1 MKKIAA
7 FFTIL
12 FLTVSAFALPGF
24 IPFFQD
30 ESGEFVYYR
39 DYSFN
44 RESYVG
50 FLTYDDATYQLRY
63 YAPFDKE
70 QNLPEKEVTILL
82 SVNPASDF
90 MDLTGERFLTE
101 IKAGDSEIINYLHD
115 LMYEFN
121 ARRCNTLDVTPY
133 STDYIT
139 TKSWWE
145 NGFASY
151 EDFNQ
156 FGGDVKIYYDI
167 TVPLFN
173 IKKILNNR
181 NEVIFKVATTGRIL
195 SAEDTTFTS
204 FRGFNGGLAE
214 GQTITSSENKKD
226 AKKTSQESSIKIKKN
241 AKKTECQNG
250 NIFFTLDENWS
261 ASAENM
267 WWLSDR
273 AYIAASNLP
282 KSSMRTSIY
291 LFYLNRRLIQSTQNT
306 YVDFSKL
313 EISATSSGLIKLHT
327 VTWQPEYNTSMVSV
341 KFISSASTE
350 ESASLDY
357 VVFSAWENDYLSNQK
372 YFDSLLKT
380 VSQ

>member
-12 FLTVSAFALPGF
+12 FLAVSAFALPGF

-50 FLTYDDATYQLRY
+50 FLTYDDATYELRY

-70 QNLPEKEVTILL
+70 LNLPEKEVTLLL

-90 MDLTGERFLTE
+90 MDLTGERFLTNITSE
-101 IKAGDSEIINYLHD
+101 DTEIINYLHD

-121 ARRCNTLDVTPY
+121 IRRCNTLDVTPY
-133 STDYIT
+133 SNDYVT
-139 TKSWWE
+139 TKNWWD
-145 NGFASY
+145 NGYSCY
-151 EDFNQ
+151 EDFSQ
-156 FGGDVKIYYDI
+156 FGGDVKIYYDVM
-167 TVPLFN
+167 VPLFN
-173 IKKILNNR
+173 IKKIVNNR
-181 NEVIFKVATTGRIL
+181 NEVLFKVATTGRIL
-195 SAEDTTFTS
+195 SANDTTFTS

-214 GQTITSSENKKD
+214 GQTINSEGSKKSDNK
-226 AKKTSQESSIKIKKN
+226 SVSESTLKIKKN
-241 AKKTECQNG
+241 AKKADYKSG
-250 NIFFTLDENWS
+250 NISLTLDANWE

-273 AYIAASNLP
+273 AYIAVSTLP
-282 KSSMRTSIY
+282 KSSMTTAIY

-313 EISATSSGLIKLHT
+313 ELSSTDSGLVKIHT
-327 VTWQPEYNTSMVSV
+327 VIWQPENKTNMVSE
-341 KFISSASTE
+341 KFISSSSSD
-350 ESASLDY
+350 ESSSLDY
-357 VVFSAWENDYLSNQK
+357 VVFSAWENDYTANQK

-380 VSQ
+380 ISQ